1 MFINIITNIYLEV
14 EDEDQA
20 EQACNAINML
30 ASLMRNNSFPHGE
43 VIDSDVDHYEELTK
57 AQVKDLGFD
66 E

>member
-20 EQACNAINML
+20 EQACSALGYLGNM
-30 ASLMRNNSFPHGE
+30 MRANSFPHGE
-43 VIDSDVDHYEELTK
+43 VIDTDADHYEELTK